1 MTLLRIPAGAWRAS
15 LLLSAAVASVA
26 AARCSGTDV
35 TIQSGQDG
43 TEAFVSG
50 PAAPPVSIDR
60 EGVHEPPTP
69 TPGPIT
75 PVYPVATAV
84 PTKTPRP
91 R

>member
-1 MTLLRIPAGAWRAS
+1 MTLPRLSGSWRAT
-15 LLLSAAVASVA
+15 LILAAAVAAAA

-35 TIQSGQDG
+35 TVQSGENG

-69 TPGPIT
+69 APDVIT
-75 PVYPVATAV
+75 PIYPVATIV

-91 R
+91 K